1 MKSYVAVSYVF
12 KIYKVF
18 EMFLTRKPIQVVVVR
33 RYDETVPAFETNF
46 SSFPCELVIINHAE
60 STEEASV
67 SFAAKSTNPS
77 AHLFFPVTNVTLY
90 QFLLFDERNF
100 LFCVF
105 S

>member
-1 MKSYVAVSYVF
+1 
-12 KIYKVF
+12 
-18 EMFLTRKPIQVVVVR
+18 MFLTRKPIKVLVVW
-33 RYDETVPAFETNF
+33 RYDETVPALESNF
-46 SSFPCELVIINHAE
+46 SAFACELVIINHAE

-67 SFAAKSTNPS
+67 SFAAKSTS
-77 AHLFFPVTNVTLY
+77 LFAHLFFFVRNITLY